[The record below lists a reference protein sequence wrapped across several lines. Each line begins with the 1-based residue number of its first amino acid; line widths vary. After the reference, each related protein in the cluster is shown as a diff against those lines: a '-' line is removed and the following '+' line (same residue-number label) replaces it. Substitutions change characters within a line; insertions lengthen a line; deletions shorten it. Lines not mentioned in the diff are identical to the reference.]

1 MRSEPFLAI
10 AMLLV
15 IFWAESF
22 LLLHVASTLIHLLLV
37 VAVLFFVGHLVKDT
51 TTT

>member
-1 MRSEPFLAI
+1 
-10 AMLLV
+10 MLLL

-22 LLLHVASTLIHLLLV
+22 LLLHVASVLVHLLLL
-37 VAVLFFVGHLVKDT
+37 VAVLFFVGHLVRDT